1 MLVAWIVWVLTGAV
15 AGWLAGLIVRGGGFG
30 FLANAVL
37 GIVGAAV
44 AGLVLPRFGF
54 PLGTGIVGETIRAM
68 IGAVIVL
75 VLLSIVPRLL
85 R

>member
-1 MLVAWIVWVLTGAV
+1 MLMGFVVWILVGAI
-15 AGWLAGLIVRGGGFG
+15 AGWLAGLLVHGGGFG
-30 FLANAVL
+30 FIANAVL

-44 AGLVLPRFGF
+44 AGFVLPRLGF
-54 PLGTGIVGETIRAM
+54 FLGHGLIGEILRAA

-75 VLLSIVPRLL
+75 VVLSLIPRLQ